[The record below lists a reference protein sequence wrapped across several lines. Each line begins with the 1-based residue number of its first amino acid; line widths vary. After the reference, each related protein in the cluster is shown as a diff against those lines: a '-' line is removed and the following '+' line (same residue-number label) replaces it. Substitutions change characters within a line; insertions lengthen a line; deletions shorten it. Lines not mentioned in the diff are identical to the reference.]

1 MLTAI
6 AQWSEHH
13 SNNLKL
19 GPRGLKSQ
27 HPVFFSKFITMK
39 PRTPQAIANRLR
51 KKYKLNNNFK
61 GNISP
66 LLKNHQNIL
75 AVFLLGYE
83 HPIARATRAAV
94 KKEINKKS
102 KAKKTNQNNELVPI
116 KVPGGGKATMWTM
129 GRRKNHFD

>member
-1 MLTAI
+1 M
-6 AQWSEHH
+6 
-13 SNNLKL
+13 
-19 GPRGLKSQ
+19 KS
-27 HPVFFSKFITMK
+27 
-39 PRTPQAIANRLR
+39 RTPDAIANRLR

-66 LLKNHQNIL
+66 LLKNHQNVL

-83 HPIARATRAAV
+83 HPIAKATRAAV

-102 KAKKTNQNNELVPI
+102 KTKQIKQNNELVPV
-116 KVPGGGKATMWTM
+116 KVPGGGKATIWTM

>member
-1 MLTAI
+1 
-6 AQWSEHH
+6 
-13 SNNLKL
+13 
-19 GPRGLKSQ
+19 
-27 HPVFFSKFITMK
+27 MK